1 MSATR
6 ERFKLFNKVKNMTKL
21 MPQDFRVVSKEIVK
35 ESKNN
40 NKGKIKKQIVE
51 SVIRKH
57 SIENNNKNHSIYNF
71 ETIEQLLDIKNL
83 FDSPKIDHG
92 FHFYLNLLFNTN
104 NVFNDF
110 VFDDDTIY
118 FGTEASLKLNIS
130 ISHKIINKE
139 REHLLRILHN
149 GECHFYQGSLS
160 YLYEQIIQYLS
171 NKNLIANKTQYNLNE
186 NNFNNISNEIV
197 DFCKTNHKGKAKQ
210 ESITNILRK
219 KAGFQSN
226 QSFDNYISHL
236 KSNRPDYTYIENEE
250 LLYNEYFQFMDV
262 YCNEVAG
269 MYFNHFFKTNS
280 KLKEFGVADNC
291 ANECFFFRTF
301 HNEKTIYI
309 LDETAVETLSKDQPE
324 YDLSKH
330 HHKYLVYV
338 DTHKNEGLFVGEADI
353 NLNYKTLSTNSFKD
367 ALKYAISLVK
377 K

>member
-1 MSATR
+1 M
-6 ERFKLFNKVKNMTKL
+6 
-21 MPQDFRVVSKEIVK
+21 
-35 ESKNN
+35 
-40 NKGKIKKQIVE
+40 
-51 SVIRKH
+51 
-57 SIENNNKNHSIYNF
+57 
-71 ETIEQLLDIKNL
+71 LDIKTL
-83 FDSPKIDHG
+83 FDSPKVDHG

-118 FGTEASLKLNIS
+118 FGTEPSLKLNIS

-139 REHLLRILHN
+139 REHSLRILDN
-149 GECHFYQGSLS
+149 GEGRFYQGSLI

-171 NKNLIANKTQYNLNE
+171 NKNLIANKAQYNLNE
-186 NNFNNISNEIV
+186 SNFNDISNEIV
-197 DFCKTNHKGKAKQ
+197 DFCKTNHKGKSKQ

-236 KSNRPDYTYIENEE
+236 KSNRPDYTYIENEA

-269 MYFNHFFKTNS
+269 MYFNHFFKTDS

-291 ANECFFFRTF
+291 VN
-301 HNEKTIYI
+301 
-309 LDETAVETLSKDQPE
+309 
-324 YDLSKH
+324 
-330 HHKYLVYV
+330 
-338 DTHKNEGLFVGEADI
+338 THKNEGLFVGDADI
-353 NLNYKTLSTNSFKD
+353 NLNYKTLSTNSFKE
-367 ALKYAISLVK
+367 ALEYAISLVK